1 MSMGLQNLVGIS
13 LEQITPGRETIKRL
27 LDAAARHI
35 ADAKVEA
42 ISAETRLT
50 VRLNVPRLRNRPG
63 PAGEMIYTESREPTL
78 DLRDEA
84 VLYAEGLLLTLVGID
99 TGVEVKPAA
108 LMLQVVHELVDGDV
122 VFGGIGQIG
131 PDIDNI
137 MILVQPIDRAG
148 DVILANLMTEP
159 TLGFELNFGQGVG
172 DRIARQSRCRSHNV

>member
-1 MSMGLQNLVGIS
+1 MP
-13 LEQITPGRETIKRL
+13 PGE
-27 LDAAARHI
+27 
-35 ADAKVEA
+35 
-42 ISAETRLT
+42 T

-122 VFGGIGQIG
+122 VFGRIGQIG

-148 DVILANLMTEP
+148 DVILANPMTEP

>member
-1 MSMGLQNLVGIS
+1 
-13 LEQITPGRETIKRL
+13 
-27 LDAAARHI
+27 
-35 ADAKVEA
+35 
-42 ISAETRLT
+42 
-50 VRLNVPRLRNRPG
+50 
-63 PAGEMIYTESREPTL
+63 MIYTESREPTL

-131 PDIDNI
+131 PDIDDI

-148 DVILANLMTEP
+148 DVILASPMTEP

-172 DRIARQSRCRSHNV
+172 DRIARQSRCRYPTCRSPVVVHEKTMSAMSIETSSGSTTFDPLAPYA

>member
-1 MSMGLQNLVGIS
+1 MDVVVFCTSG
-13 LEQITPGRETIKRL
+13 EKL
-27 LDAAARHI
+27 LGCA
-35 ADAKVEA
+35 
-42 ISAETRLT
+42 S
-50 VRLNVPRLRNRPG
+50 RLNVPRLRNRPG

-78 DLRDEA
+78 DFGDEA
-84 VLYAEGLLLTLVGID
+84 VLYAEGLLLTLVGIE

-148 DVILANLMTEP
+148 DVILANPMTEP

-172 DRIARQSRCRSHNV
+172 DWIARQTRCRSHDV